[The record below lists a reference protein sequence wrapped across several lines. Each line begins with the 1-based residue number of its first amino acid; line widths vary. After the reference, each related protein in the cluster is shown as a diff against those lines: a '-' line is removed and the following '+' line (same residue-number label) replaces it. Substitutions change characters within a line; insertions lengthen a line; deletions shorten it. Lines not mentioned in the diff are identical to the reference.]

1 MKKNEYALSDREIA
15 VLRQDGNLSTID
27 ESQLVD
33 CHDIIRVTTVFVG
46 TTKFVK
52 GKTHRFG
59 GTFPLREFSGPEG
72 ITLQVVL
79 DND

>member
-1 MKKNEYALSDREIA
+1 MKKNEYALTDREIS
-15 VLRQDGNLSTID
+15 VLSQEGNISTID
-27 ESQLVD
+27 ESKLLD
-33 CHDIIRVTTVFVG
+33 CHDITRVTTVFVG

-52 GKTHRFG
+52 GRTHRMG

-72 ITLQVVL
+72 TILQVVL